1 MNEVLIFFIVTCMV
15 LCLGFLMKTVL
26 IPNQCYNWLVSVDT
40 KSRSFQLLRLPCM
53 QGGWG
58 CTKSWEGA
66 HPGWLT
72 QTSQGIFHTILHWAT
87 GGELHPGFCRI
98 YGIHTHRALQDPVH
112 RMFLTQDRTSPIH
125 NFHFTAKPVRIFVCK
140 WVYCIVFSCPTNLHV
155 V

>member
-1 MNEVLIFFIVTCMV
+1 MPIDVCLPFISTLSWKLSDFIKEQSQLHLTYTSAFKPLQGISSLGKNTLFTLSLIAFPKVNEVLIFFIVTCMV

-72 QTSQGIFHTILHWAT
+72 QTSQGIFHTILH
-87 GGELHPGFCRI
+87 
-98 YGIHTHRALQDPVH
+98 
-112 RMFLTQDRTSPIH
+112 
-125 NFHFTAKPVRIFVCK
+125 
-140 WVYCIVFSCPTNLHV
+140 
-155 V
+155 